1 MSQNLPTRSHACASK
16 ASKQHISQYIL
27 ITLEQLLLR
36 IISTTPLIYALIT
49 KQFFNVPQDHIPAVA
64 LLCCIPLWLIL
75 VLPFRY
81 RLGGQTAAWF
91 GKKGPDTSLSHY
103 GSWLTQGLMRLL
115 KVLPFILPLLAY
127 LAVIYY
133 NYYFVG
139 FNSFLMLI
147 ESSGKLFGGDFVVGV
162 IVLIILMLLLL
173 ALAFYGWRKL
183 MPFFYLEEA
192 SIKLDSKRRRGLK
205 PNSLKKTTLYNF
217 LIVFPPL
224 VISLVLLGLSMSS
237 RLSGSMMFD
246 SVIIVSAI
254 TQFDFPLPVLMQIF
268 AVLAVLYL
276 PFVVFRKASLCAC
289 IHHCGSKR

>member
-1 MSQNLPTRSHACASK
+1 MRQNLPTSPHACALK
-16 ASKQHISQYIL
+16 ASKQHFKQYIL

-36 IISTTPLIYALIT
+36 IISTAPLFYALIT
-49 KQFFNVPQDHIPAVA
+49 KQFFNVPEDHIPAVA
-64 LLCCIPLWLIL
+64 LLCCIPLWIIL

-81 RLGGQTAAWF
+81 RLGGQLAGWY
-91 GKKGPDTSLSHY
+91 GKKGPEIGLNHY
-103 GSWLTQGLMRLL
+103 GSWLAQGLLRLF

-127 LAVIYY
+127 LAIIYY

-147 ESSGKLFGGDFVVGV
+147 ESSGKLLGGDFVVGV
-162 IVLIILMLLLL
+162 IVLIVLMLLLL

-183 MPFFYLEEA
+183 MPFFYLDEA
-192 SIKLDSKRRRGLK
+192 SVKLDGKRRRRLK
-205 PNSLKKTTLYNF
+205 PNSLTRTTLYNF

-246 SVIIVSAI
+246 SVIIISAL
-254 TQFDFPLPVLMQIF
+254 TQFDFPLPVIMQIF
-268 AVLAVLYL
+268 GVLAVLYL
-276 PFVVFRKASLCAC
+276 PFVVYRKASLCAA
-289 IHHCGSKR
+289 IHHCESAR